1 MVLKQILPDTMN
13 PGKLPTKRP
22 FNPKVLLFIV
32 ILLIPATYAVL
43 PYSFS
48 LASASI
54 EQIGLPLLLVLNLIN
69 VGIYAVLAGI
79 GLYAATRI
87 GFGLPFVENWLKK
100 EEEKEPMANTFKKVL
115 IIAVAAGVAAAVIII
130 VLDGVA
136 FGPLLQTELEA
147 SGVTLPENIQ
157 PPAWQGAL
165 ASFSA
170 GITEEVMF
178 RLFGVT
184 VLAWIGSFLFKD
196 AEGRPIPAVFWT
208 ANIMVAVGFGLA
220 HLPATVLVGI
230 PLTPLVISRAIVL
243 NGVGGVIFGWLYW
256 TRGLESA
263 MVAHFSTD
271 IVLHVILV
279 LVASLL

>member
-1 MVLKQILPDTMN
+1 M
-13 PGKLPTKRP
+13 
-22 FNPKVLLFIV
+22 
-32 ILLIPATYAVL
+32 
-43 PYSFS
+43 
-48 LASASI
+48 
-54 EQIGLPLLLVLNLIN
+54 
-69 VGIYAVLAGI
+69 
-79 GLYAATRI
+79 
-87 GFGLPFVENWLKK
+87 
-100 EEEKEPMANTFKKVL
+100 
-115 IIAVAAGVAAAVIII
+115 
-130 VLDGVA
+130 
-136 FGPLLQTELEA
+136 
-147 SGVTLPENIQ
+147 TLPEDIR

-170 GITEEVMF
+170 GVTEEVIF

-196 AEGRPIPAVFWT
+196 AEGRPIPAVFWI
-208 ANIMVAVGFGLA
+208 ANILIAVGFGIA
-220 HLPATVLVGI
+220 HLPATALVGI
-230 PLTPLVISRAIVL
+230 PLTPLVITRAIVL